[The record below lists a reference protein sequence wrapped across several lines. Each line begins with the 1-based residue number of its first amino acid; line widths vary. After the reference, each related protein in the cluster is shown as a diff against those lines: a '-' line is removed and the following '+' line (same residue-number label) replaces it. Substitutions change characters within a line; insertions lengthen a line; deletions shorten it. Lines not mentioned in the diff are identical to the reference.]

1 MPSTS
6 GYTMPFGTFRRSIM
20 GIGNDHSHNQIH
32 SMDVNGDSGSEFHCE
47 LGSFEHQVFRQFRT
61 LSASSAD
68 ELLSLGWVAKL
79 LDAFTACQEDF
90 KVILLKNEASL
101 SKPPLDRFVA
111 DYFDRSIRALDI
123 CNAVR
128 DGIEKIRVWYRHLEI
143 VSSAFDSRSRNVMV
157 EGQFRRARKALTDL
171 AIVMLDDNKE
181 SASSFSQ
188 RNRSFG
194 RPNKGKDSQQK
205 PGHSR
210 SLSWSVPNSWSASKQ
225 LQLIANGLIAPKSH
239 EISATNGL
247 ANVVYTMSFVL
258 MFVLWALVAAIPCQ
272 DRNLQVHFSVP
283 RQFSWGTPL
292 NLLHIRIMDESKK
305 RERKNS
311 VGLLKEIYQMEKSIH
326 LVTDLVDSVN
336 QFPLT
341 EEQKAEVQKCVK
353 EVTQVCNLFKNGLD
367 PLERQLREVFR
378 KIMSCRSEGLEFL
391 GRAQS

>member
-1 MPSTS
+1 MPTS

-20 GIGNDHSHNQIH
+20 GIGNDHNQVH
-32 SMDVNGDSGSEFHCE
+32 SMDANSESSSEFHCE
-47 LGSFEHQVFRQFRT
+47 LGSFDHQVFRQFRV
-61 LSASSAD
+61 LSATSAD
-68 ELLSLGWVAKL
+68 ELLSLDWISKL
-79 LDAFTACQEDF
+79 MDAFIACQEDF
-90 KVILLKNEASL
+90 KVILSKNEADL
-101 SKPPLDRFVA
+101 SKPPLDKFVT
-111 DYFDRSIRALDI
+111 DFFDRSIRALDI

-128 DGIEKIRVWYRHLEI
+128 DGIEKIRLWHKHLEI
-143 VSSAFDSRSRNVMV
+143 VSSAFNSKQRNVMV
-157 EGQFRRARKALTDL
+157 EGQFKRAKKSLTDL
-171 AIVMLDDNKE
+171 AIIMLEDNKE
-181 SASSFSQ
+181 AASVFSN

-194 RPNKGKDSQQK
+194 RPSKGKEHQQK
-205 PGHSR
+205 TGHSR

-225 LQLIANGLIAPKSH
+225 LQSIANGLVPPRAH

-247 ANVVYTMSFVL
+247 ANVVYTMGFVL
-258 MFVLWALVAAIPCQ
+258 MFVLWVLVVAIPCQ
-272 DRNLQVHFSVP
+272 DRSLQVHFSVP

-311 VGLLKEIYQMEKSIH
+311 VGLLKEIYQMEKSIN

-341 EEQKAEVQKCVK
+341 AEQKEEVQTGVQ
-353 EVTQVCNLFKNGLD
+353 EVSQVCNTFKNGLD

-378 KIMSCRSEGLEFL
+378 KIMSCRTEGLEIL

>member
-20 GIGNDHSHNQIH
+20 GIGNDHNHNQIH
-32 SMDVNGDSGSEFHCE
+32 SMDVSGDSGSDYHCQ

-61 LSASSAD
+61 LSAASAD
-68 ELLSLGWVAKL
+68 DLLSLDWIIKL
-79 LDAFTACQEDF
+79 LDAFAACQEDF
-90 KVILLKNEASL
+90 KLILSKNESNL

-128 DGIEKIRVWYRHLEI
+128 DGIEKIRLWHRHLEI
-143 VSSAFDSRSRNVMV
+143 VSNAFDSKSRNVMV

-171 AIVMLDDNKE
+171 AIIMLGDSKE
-181 SASSFSQ
+181 SASLFSQ

-194 RPNKGKDSQQK
+194 RPNKGKDNQQK
-205 PGHSR
+205 QGHSR

-225 LQLIANGLIAPKSH
+225 LQLIANGLIPPKPH
-239 EISATNGL
+239 EVSSTNGL
-247 ANVVYTMSFVL
+247 ANVVYTMGFVL

-272 DRNLQVHFSVP
+272 DRNLQIHFSVP

-311 VGLLKEIYQMEKSIH
+311 VGLLKEIYQMEKSVN

-336 QFPLT
+336 HFPLT
-341 EEQKAEVQKCVK
+341 EEQKVEVQAHVQ
-353 EVTQVCNLFKNGLD
+353 EMFHVCNLFKNGLD
-367 PLERQLREVFR
+367 PFERQLRDVFR
-378 KIMSCRSEGLEFL
+378 KIMSCRTEGLELL
-391 GRAQS
+391 GRTQS

>member
-1 MPSTS
+1 MPTN
-6 GYTMPFGTFRRSIM
+6 GYSMPFGTFRRSIM
-20 GIGNDHSHNQIH
+20 GIGNDHNQIH
-32 SMDVNGDSGSEFHCE
+32 SMDVNSESSSEFHCE

-61 LSASSAD
+61 LSATSAD
-68 ELLSLGWVAKL
+68 ELMSLDWVSKL
-79 LDAFTACQEDF
+79 LDAFIACQEDF
-90 KVILLKNEASL
+90 KVILSKHEANL
-101 SKPPLDRFVA
+101 AKPPLDKFVT
-111 DYFDRSIRALDI
+111 DFFDRSIRALDI

-128 DGIEKIRVWYRHLEI
+128 DGIEKIRLWHKHLEI
-143 VSSAFDSRSRNVMV
+143 VSSAFDSKSRNIMV
-157 EGQFRRARKALTDL
+157 EGQFRRAKKALTDL
-171 AIVMLDDNKE
+171 AIIMLDDNKE
-181 SASSFSQ
+181 SASMFSH

-194 RPNKGKDSQQK
+194 RPNKGKDNQQK
-205 PGHSR
+205 SGHAR

-225 LQLIANGLIAPKSH
+225 LQLIANGLVPPRSH

-247 ANVVYTMSFVL
+247 ANVVYTMGFVL

-272 DRNLQVHFSVP
+272 DRSLQVQFSVP

-341 EEQKAEVQKCVK
+341 EVQKEEVQTGV
-353 EVTQVCNLFKNGLD
+353 QDMSSVCNSFKNGLD
-367 PLERQLREVFR
+367 PLERQLREMFR
-378 KIMSCRSEGLEFL
+378 KIMSCRTEGLEIL

>member
-32 SMDVNGDSGSEFHCE
+32 SMDVGGDSGSEFHCE

-61 LSASSAD
+61 LSAASAD

-101 SKPPLDRFVA
+101 SKPPLDRFVT

-128 DGIEKIRVWYRHLEI
+128 DGIEKIRVWYRDLEI
-143 VSSAFDSRSRNVMV
+143 VLSAFDSRSRNVMV

-181 SASSFSQ
+181 SASMFSQ

-194 RPNKGKDSQQK
+194 RPNKGKDSQHK

-239 EISATNGL
+239 EISSTNGL
-247 ANVVYTMSFVL
+247 ANVVYTMGFVL

-341 EEQKAEVQKCVK
+341 EEQKAEVQTCVQ
-353 EVTQVCNLFKNGLD
+353 EVSQVCNLFKNGLD
-367 PLERQLREVFR
+367 PLERQLREVFH